1 MFEQI
6 NRRNVGETKTM
17 KRNWIAI
24 LLFGTLAAC
33 AVAVSWPVLQVAQAD
48 TETTE
53 DEESSSEGLMRELMR
68 RAAENGG
75 RLELD
80 SNDPLGKKLF
90 EEMMRGDGELPG
102 MPFGEGEDPF
112 EQMREMMEWMHRGD
126 GHGNDDF
133 RKMFDEMNKQMEQ
146 LRKNGG
152 GQFRFHFGPGDKLP
166 ADLFKQMR
174 QQQSRRKPSQHEKS
188 HQETRNLYKPVVN
201 AAARGT
207 VRVLVD
213 GKQKALGTV
222 VDPKGFVLTKASE
235 LGDYL
240 AVSVQTKDGKPVPAT
255 VVGLQEEFDLAM
267 LKVSGSDLKAVEF
280 NRGAPPEL
288 GALLATPDWNGEAAA
303 TGVVSV
309 APRKPLGARGFLGIG
324 HEETDDGVRVTTVM
338 PDTAA
343 AKVGIQAGDIIAE
356 VDGEKVDSAMRLV
369 QLVGDRKP
377 GDVVRITYVRQ
388 GKASNVKA
396 TLGKRQLAGQRQQ
409 RFDMMNQMGS
419 VLSQRRDGFPMVLQ
433 HDSFLRPEQ
442 CGGPLVDL
450 SGKVV
455 GVNIARAG
463 RVESYAIPAADVL
476 ALVDDLKSGKLA
488 PPKPDVATRIKEI
501 EERLKQAEAAK
512 SESEKQAERLR
523 RELER
528 LHSQQN

>member
-1 MFEQI
+1 
-6 NRRNVGETKTM
+6 M

-24 LLFGTLAAC
+24 LLFGTLAAS
-33 AVAVSWPVLQVAQAD
+33 AVAISWPVLQVAQAE
-48 TETTE
+48 TETT
-53 DEESSSEGLMRELMR
+53 DGTDTGDDSKNDLMQELMR
-68 RAAENGG
+68 RAIENGG

-90 EEMMRGDGELPG
+90 EEMMQGDGELPG

-112 EQMREMMEWMHRGD
+112 EEMRKMMERMQRGQ
-126 GHGNDDF
+126 GHGDDDF
-133 RKMFDEMNKQMEQ
+133 RKMFDDMNKRMEELQ
-146 LRKNGG
+146 KNGG

-174 QQQSRRKPSQHEKS
+174 QQQASRKPSKHEKS
-188 HQETRNLYKPVVN
+188 HQEVRDLYKPVVD
-201 AAARGT
+201 AAAKGT

-222 VDPKGFVLTKASE
+222 VDSKGFVLTKASE

-240 AVSVQTKDGKPVPAT
+240 TISVQTKDGKPVPAT
-255 VVGLQEEFDLAM
+255 VVGVQREFDLAM
-267 LKVSGSDLKAVEF
+267 LKVKSGDLKAVNF

-288 GALLATPDWNGEAAA
+288 GALLATPDWNGEPAA

-343 AKVGIQAGDIIAE
+343 AKIGIQAGDIIAE
-356 VDGEKVDSAMRLV
+356 VDGKKVDSAMRLV

-377 GDVVRITYVRQ
+377 GDVVNIKYVRE
-388 GKASNVKA
+388 GNSSSVKA

-409 RFDMMNQMGS
+409 RFNMMNQMGS
-419 VLSQRRDGFPMVLQ
+419 TLSERRDGFPMVLQ

-463 RVESYAIPAADVL
+463 RVESYAIPTADVL

-488 PPKPDVATRIKEI
+488 PPKPDVAARIKEI
-501 EERLKQAEAAK
+501 EAKLKQAEAAK
-512 SESEKQAERLR
+512 SETEKQAEKLR
-523 RELER
+523 KELER
-528 LHSQQN
+528 LKSQDD